1 MVITWGGTTPRR
13 NVPAIIRRGATM
25 SIMTQLSLI
34 AARYVAGSGG
44 ERAVD
49 FLVERFSD
57 QSQRLPKAIHYATE
71 RAWKTL
77 ELALAG
83 DSLWSKLSTR
93 AEDQA
98 LAHELRQAL
107 NVVPVNGSVGN
118 QSEFFR
124 AALKEMRAVRRS
136 PAPVD
141 ELQRHTRALANYA
154 DPAALVEAEWHAA
167 AAMADVCERSGHPNL
182 AAFLRLRAGE
192 LPLLTVAVRYYF
204 RRAVEEDREL
214 FQGLSFAK
222 LEAVS
227 TAQDRQFAMLA
238 ETLDR
243 HAARLDG
250 MLDDVLED
258 VGYIRENMASRAD
271 VARIEGMLLQIL
283 AQLGMAKVREMSS
296 RHSMSIRTDNDR
308 RAADAAIRDYRALP
322 EAVRRANPQ
331 LIESAAKVQFALGD
345 FGEAQASFLELPDLL
360 EDNHAK
366 AQAHY
371 NAYLAA
377 LELGSKPGNSEIWST
392 ALRELLEAAKLNPQR
407 YVPFDLG
414 KYEPVR
420 ILGVGGFG
428 VTFLCRNRTTGGYRV
443 IKTLHAEQLDDFR
456 RQCVLDEGR
465 ILEHVQHPNIVR
477 IYDIEFA
484 AQPDQRP
491 YFVMEFCDGF
501 QTLEEY
507 VAKYGKLGLADVCEI
522 ARQIAAGLKAAHD
535 KGVLHRD
542 IKPANVLVRRE
553 GKVWQV
559 RLIDFGL
566 ALRGDLLQ
574 FGHQSRAKDSAS
586 ILNREIAGTRAY
598 APPEQMDEERQTEIG
613 THSDI
618 YSLGKTCYFML
629 FLKPDP
635 DDDEKQSLPT
645 RLRAF
650 LSRCTAGT
658 ISKRPNDA
666 DELVKEMLTPDVS
679 TLALKVASFVSV
691 AFACLK
697 ILSLKVA
704 SFASIAFAYLKPLT
718 LKAAGFVNVALAYLK
733 PLVVKIAGN
742 IFKTLAS
749 KLTNLSFKTM
759 TLKIADNVP
768 GISNFLITLS
778 KVFWSLFAGI
788 MSLLLP
794 GIGQLIVGHFVKAG
808 IFVTV
813 GLLFMLSSRYSVPLM
828 FIGTLAIFGR
838 GIGLTILTMIG
849 LYYIS
854 GFAFYLECLR
864 LRLAYS
870 QF

>member
-141 ELQRHTRALANYA
+141 ELQRHTRALTNYA

-371 NAYLAA
+371 NAYRAA
-377 LELGSKPGNSEIWST
+377 LERAGRSGNAEDWRS
-392 ALRELLEAAKLNPQR
+392 ALLELVEAVKLDR
-407 YVPFDLG
+407 KYMPFDG
-414 KYEPVR
+414 KKYAPNR
-420 ILGVGGFG
+420 ILGAGGFG
-428 VTFLCRNRTTGGYRV
+428 VTFLCKHR
-443 IKTLHAEQLDDFR
+443 ELDDYVAVKALLAEEIEQDAVKVF
-456 RQCVLDEGR
+456 LEGR
-465 ILEHVQHPNIVR
+465 LLRKIDHPAIIR
-477 IYDIEFA
+477 MQDCGFA
-484 AQPDQRP
+484 DPEAQLRP
-491 YFVMEFCDGF
+491 YLVMEYFEG
-501 QTLEEY
+501 QTLEAH
-507 VAKYGKLGLADVCEI
+507 VAANGTLSLEDGLSLAKLLADGM
-522 ARQIAAGLKAAHD
+522 RAAHSQN
-535 KGVLHRD
+535 VLHRD
-542 IKPANVLVRRE
+542 LKPANVLIRKEPDGWRT
-553 GKVWQV
+553 KI
-559 RLIDFGL
+559 IDFGL
-566 ALRGDLLQ
+566 ALKRETVEAVAGVSTSQRHKSL
-574 FGHQSRAKDSAS
+574 AS
-586 ILNREIAGTRAY
+586 SSIAGTLDY
-598 APPEQMDEERQTEIG
+598 AAPEQMGRLPGVPIGPYSDVYGWGKTLCYALFKTPTPISRHFKNKEVPDKLRELLEACIDDEPPHRPQTFADVLQRLADIESKNNPALAEAASIPLAQPSFQWYFIQKGKQRGPIAEKALKAMFMARTLRPEDLVWREGLPDWTAAKNVEGLVPKVRVRFFCEPGKVQTEKILRG
-613 THSDI
+613 SSI
-618 YSLGKTCYFML
+618 R
-629 FLKPDP
+629 
-635 DDDEKQSLPT
+635 QS
-645 RLRAF
+645 RR
-650 LSRCTAGT
+650 S
-658 ISKRPNDA
+658 SKRCA
-666 DELVKEMLTPDVS
+666 EGIRRWQVS
-679 TLALKVASFVSV
+679 
-691 AFACLK
+691 
-697 ILSLKVA
+697 
-704 SFASIAFAYLKPLT
+704 
-718 LKAAGFVNVALAYLK
+718 
-733 PLVVKIAGN
+733 
-742 IFKTLAS
+742 
-749 KLTNLSFKTM
+749 
-759 TLKIADNVP
+759 
-768 GISNFLITLS
+768 
-778 KVFWSLFAGI
+778 
-788 MSLLLP
+788 
-794 GIGQLIVGHFVKAG
+794 
-808 IFVTV
+808 
-813 GLLFMLSSRYSVPLM
+813 
-828 FIGTLAIFGR
+828 FG
-838 GIGLTILTMIG
+838 G
-849 LYYIS
+849 
-854 GFAFYLECLR
+854 
-864 LRLAYS
+864 
-870 QF
+870 